1 MKRMKND
8 DAEWVPIDL
17 PETLVSGLSDSD
29 EVLLFGVSYD
39 EEQDKYGIVMGGYGV
54 RLENLHLYHRA
65 MATCL
70 LQQLQEVLKNAH
82 RVRAVIN
89 LLQTKAD
96 ELETEINEYVDGI
109 AGTEVNAEK
118 VIEEMTG
125 LLGTCMGQL
134 RSLAGIAFDEDDVLG
149 GFSMKELADEVQG
162 TAGGDPAAGD
172 QSGTGT
178 GEPVGS
184 GEGGAEDGPEHGDG
198 DAPVQ

>member
-8 DAEWVPIDL
+8 DAAWQPIDL
-17 PETLVSGLSDSD
+17 PETLISGLNDSD

-54 RLENLHLYHRA
+54 KLENLHLYHRA

-89 LLQTKAD
+89 LLQQKAG
-96 ELETEINEYVDGI
+96 ELETEIDEYVDSI
-109 AGTEVNAEK
+109 AGAEVDAQK

-134 RSLAGIAFDEDDVLG
+134 RSLAGITFDEDDVLG

-162 TAGGDPAAGD
+162 TAGTDPSAAGD
-172 QSGTGT
+172 DGDGAK
-178 GEPVGS
+178 PDGS
-184 GEGGAEDGPEHGDG
+184 GEGSAEDGPEHGSG
-198 DAPVQ
+198 ESPVQ